1 MDAYSRLR
9 ASATAMI
16 VRDFPRQF
24 WVDLRAL
31 SVVVYADVFAEV
43 KADKGIHPDQKI
55 DDLLQRRHFKME
67 KLIADLAE
75 LHGLS
80 CSLTVI
86 AQNNRRHAY
95 VYHGDV
101 AVTQS
106 YVQAIGAM
114 PQPARFREKLAN
126 TMSIPRLDLGD
137 EPPGAFIMRN
147 LYGVIAHNPLGR
159 RFHPDDQKLG
169 MIQLCIP
176 AVDCNTWAAEL
187 AVAELVESYPVATER
202 EAPARSLT
210 WKKRKGDRG
219 TGSGEGQ

>member
-75 LHGLS
+75 RHGLS

-114 PQPARFREKLAN
+114 PQPARFQRKAREYDEH
-126 TMSIPRLDLGD
+126 SRLDLGD

-169 MIQLCIP
+169 MI
-176 AVDCNTWAAEL
+176 
-187 AVAELVESYPVATER
+187 
-202 EAPARSLT
+202 
-210 WKKRKGDRG
+210 
-219 TGSGEGQ
+219 

>member
-159 RFHPDDQKLG
+159 RFHPDDQKARDDPTLHSCCRLQYVG
-169 MIQLCIP
+169 SRTRGRRISGVLSCGH
-176 AVDCNTWAAEL
+176 
-187 AVAELVESYPVATER
+187 R
-202 EAPARSLT
+202 ARSPGAFSYVEEAE
-210 WKKRKGDRG
+210 RRQGHRIR
-219 TGSGEGQ
+219 